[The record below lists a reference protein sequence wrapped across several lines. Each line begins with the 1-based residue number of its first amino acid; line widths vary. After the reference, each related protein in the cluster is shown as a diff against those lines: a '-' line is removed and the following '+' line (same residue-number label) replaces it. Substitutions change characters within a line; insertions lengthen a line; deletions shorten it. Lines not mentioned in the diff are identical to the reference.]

1 MRTART
7 SSETRRSALLR
18 VLFAVI
24 ALVLAT
30 SAPRLA
36 HAVGTVTLVSKE
48 PEEANEKWKLNFTI
62 NYGSTPDI
70 AYIPM
75 IFSFTPTVLYERSL
89 TDQSGEKPVITRK
102 PLQGQQAINL
112 SMDVGFSDPSGKK
125 FGTTKFDF
133 LIRRDKG
140 FEAGEYDLK
149 ITRAE
154 DGAQVGQVIKL
165 KLKGDNPIIDR
176 RAMVFSGEKKKKNDE
191 KKEGDAAAASEKN
204 DEGAEAA
211 GDAKTAG
218 SETPSETP
226 SEAPPA
232 EPPKQG
238 GCGCRVAGEP
248 SAPGAALASL
258 LVGTLLTLRRRAS
271 RRA

>member
-7 SSETRRSALLR
+7 SSEPRRSALLR

-30 SAPRLA
+30 GAPRLA
-36 HAVGTVTLVSKE
+36 HAVGTVNLQTKE

-75 IFSFTPTVLYERSL
+75 IFSFTPTMLYERTL
-89 TDQSGEKPVITRK
+89 TDQSGDKPVIVRK

-112 SMDVGFSDPSGKK
+112 SMDVGFSDASGKK
-125 FGTTKFDF
+125 FSTTKFDF

-154 DGAQVGQVIKL
+154 DGAQVGQIIKL
-165 KLKGDNPIIDR
+165 KLKGDNPIVDR
-176 RAMVFSGEKKKKNDE
+176 RAMVFSGEKKKKTDE
-191 KKEGDAAAASEKN
+191 KKEGDTAAASEEKK
-204 DEGAEAA
+204 DESAEAA
-211 GDAKTAG
+211 PSDAPAAG
-218 SETPSETP
+218 SDTPT
-226 SEAPPA
+226 EAPPA

-248 SAPGAALASL
+248 SSAPGAAGLASL
-258 LVGTLLTLRRRAS
+258 LLGAIVALRRR
-271 RRA
+271 RA

>member
-7 SSETRRSALLR
+7 SSELRRSALLR

-30 SAPRLA
+30 GAPRLA
-36 HAVGTVTLVSKE
+36 HAVGTVTLVTKE
-48 PEEANEKWKLNFTI
+48 PEETNEKWKLNFTI

-75 IFSFTPTVLYERSL
+75 IFSFTPTMLYERSL
-89 TDQSGEKPVITRK
+89 TDQSPEKPVIIRK
-102 PLQGQQAINL
+102 PLQGQVPINL
-112 SMDVGFSDPSGKK
+112 SMDVGFSDAAGKK
-125 FGTTKFDF
+125 FSTTKFDF

-165 KLKGDNPIIDR
+165 KLKGDNPIVDR
-176 RAMVFSGEKKKKNDE
+176 RAMVFSGEKKKKKDDD
-191 KKEGDAAAASEKN
+191 KKEGADAAASEEKKT
-204 DEGAEAA
+204 DDGAAASSDSPASGEG
-211 GDAKTAG
+211 
-218 SETPSETP
+218 TPT
-226 SEAPPA
+226 EAPPA
-232 EPPKQG
+232 EAPKQG

-248 SAPGAALASL
+248 SSSAPGTAALSL
-258 LVGTLLTLRRRAS
+258 LLGAILALRRR
-271 RRA
+271 RA